1 MSILRDFEKRLE
13 GAVEGF
19 FARAFRS
26 GLQPVE
32 LAKALQRYAANYQ
45 QVGVEGVF
53 VPNVYRFTLSQDD
66 VARFVGFS
74 DSLAKEL
81 ADVVRRTARDRGW
94 QTKGPVRI
102 ELEAAPHVRVG
113 TYELRGKAE
122 AAQVAASRVS
132 QAAPVVG
139 TGSPAGDAVMPTT
152 RLPTSPREP
161 SSGMLHV
168 LAGPNIGARF
178 MLSTDTTI
186 GRLPECD
193 VTLDDPSV
201 SRRHARIWR
210 AGDQW
215 TVEDLGSTNGIR
227 VNGEQVGQAELH
239 NGDRLDLGGVRLTFS
254 LGEGGAGE
262 RGPRG
267 EGENGAGAR
276 GM

>member
-53 VPNVYRFTLSQDD
+53 VPNVYRFTLSQED
-66 VARFVGFS
+66 VQRFSGFS
-74 DSLAKEL
+74 ESLAREL
-81 ADVVRRTARDRGW
+81 ADVVRRTAEDRGW

-102 ELEAAPHVRVG
+102 EIEAAPHVRVG

-122 AAQVAASRVS
+122 AGRTPPAAAAASAGVGAGTSQMPPQRPPSGQASLRVM
-132 QAAPVVG
+132 AGGAVG
-139 TGSPAGDAVMPTT
+139 THFDVGGGTT
-152 RLPTSPREP
+152 
-161 SSGMLHV
+161 V
-168 LAGPNIGARF
+168 
-178 MLSTDTTI
+178 I

-201 SRRHARIWR
+201 SRRHARIMRDGASWR
-210 AGDQW
+210 I
-215 TVEDLGSTNGIR
+215 EDLGSTNGVR
-227 VNGEQVGQAELH
+227 VNGEQVGQSELH
-239 NGDRLDLGGVRLTFS
+239 DGDRLDFGGVKLAFS
-254 LGEGGAGE
+254 AGNGSEGPGGRWAPG
-262 RGPRG
+262 GS
-267 EGENGAGAR
+267 
-276 GM
+276 